1 MNADEILRFAG
12 GEAFAVD
19 PDAIERELASLWQAA
34 GQENSKAAPVT
45 RACLLN
51 VIALLEER
59 EGLEGFGS
67 ADRLQSWID
76 ELPRYVA
83 ARALVVRSQPFQMGQ
98 DELQSWIS
106 ANCIIAGSGGK
117 LVCSEEVTIAARG
130 SGDHHVPGLV
140 RALLVPGLPT
150 NLLVRGVPHGAL
162 AEPLLQLADRVV
174 SDVDASSHQRPLR
187 TLARRVKEGQHRL
200 MDMGWVG
207 TAGLRA
213 ALAGAFDPPFDGDS
227 LMRVQRLRCAT
238 PPHAQWSSRL
248 VLGWLTRAIGA
259 EQIDPSYVGPPD
271 TTRFVR
277 PSGPALDIEVQVDPS
292 LPGPRFI
299 FEAEAWSEPVQV
311 SSLGTHVEVTGPHLP
326 TTRRPRQELDG
337 PAGLARALVN
347 RAEDTAFHDASEIAE
362 RLP

>member
-200 MDMGWVG
+200 MD
-207 TAGLRA
+207 
-213 ALAGAFDPPFDGDS
+213 
-227 LMRVQRLRCAT
+227 
-238 PPHAQWSSRL
+238 
-248 VLGWLTRAIGA
+248 
-259 EQIDPSYVGPPD
+259 
-271 TTRFVR
+271 
-277 PSGPALDIEVQVDPS
+277 
-292 LPGPRFI
+292 
-299 FEAEAWSEPVQV
+299 
-311 SSLGTHVEVTGPHLP
+311 
-326 TTRRPRQELDG
+326 
-337 PAGLARALVN
+337 
-347 RAEDTAFHDASEIAE
+347 
-362 RLP
+362 